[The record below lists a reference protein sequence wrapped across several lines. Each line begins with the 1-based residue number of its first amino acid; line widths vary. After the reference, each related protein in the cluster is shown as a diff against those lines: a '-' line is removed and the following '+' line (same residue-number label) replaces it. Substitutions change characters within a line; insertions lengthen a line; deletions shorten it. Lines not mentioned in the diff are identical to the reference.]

1 MQFATLDIVI
11 VAVVLLSAAI
21 GLVRGLV
28 KEVLSLAAWG
38 LAFIAG
44 IYFAPLLAPQFP
56 DAWGGESVR
65 TVIAFALLF
74 IGTLIAAGVAR
85 WLIAQLIDATGL
97 SSTDRVL
104 GFVFG
109 GLRGLLICVVGLM
122 ALQQI
127 ASDAQWWHASVLQGE
142 LLAFEDDVS
151 DALAALREFISGS
164 AAGLNEAAGNRG

>member
-38 LAFIAG
+38 LAFIAA
-44 IYFAPLLAPQFP
+44 IYFAPTLAPEFP
-56 DAWGGESVR
+56 DTWGGESVR
-65 TVIAFALLF
+65 TVIAFALIF
-74 IGTLIAAGVAR
+74 VITLIAAGVAR
-85 WLIAQLIDATGL
+85 WLIAQLVEATGL
-97 SSTDRVL
+97 SSTDRLL

-109 GLRGLLICVVGLM
+109 GLRGLLICVVGLI

-142 LLAFEDDVS
+142 LLAFEDDVTS
-151 DALAALREFISGS
+151 ALAAVREFFSDS
-164 AAGLNEAAGNRG
+164 AAGLSGAAGGRG